1 MRRQLVASGAA
12 VITALA
18 VGLAMVAAPAY
29 ADHEEPLSLTADDG
43 FPGGNVEC
51 EDLDLIFLDK
61 IEFEGDQPTVID
73 NIEDLVDPADY
84 DLDIV
89 AVIVK
94 GGTASNIYEMP
105 PFHDL
110 VAPDGKEI
118 SHVEICGG
126 ELPTEPPTDEPT
138 EPPTD
143 EPTEPPTEEPTEP
156 AESPAPVP
164 TEVPAGTNTGGSDSL
179 GLWGLIAGSC
189 AAVAGAAVVVR
200 RRFLHDS

>member
-12 VITALA
+12 VT
-18 VGLAMVAAPAY
+18 VAAAVAFAIPAI
-29 ADHEEPLSLTADDG
+29 ASHDDEPQLVPDNPDCVDLGYESFGEDG
-43 FPGGNVEC
+43 KVE
-51 EDLDLIFLDK
+51 FQ
-61 IEFEGDQPTVID
+61 GAQPTVI
-73 NIEDLVDPADY
+73 EDITDYFDPEDF

-94 GGTASNIYEMP
+94 GGNNANVYDEP
-105 PFHDL
+105 PFVDL
-110 VAPDGKEI
+110 VAPDEKEI

-126 ELPTEPPTDEPT
+126 ELPPPTDEPT

-143 EPTEPPTEEPTEP
+143 EPTEPPTDEPTEP

-189 AAVAGAAVVVR
+189 AAVAGAAVVAR